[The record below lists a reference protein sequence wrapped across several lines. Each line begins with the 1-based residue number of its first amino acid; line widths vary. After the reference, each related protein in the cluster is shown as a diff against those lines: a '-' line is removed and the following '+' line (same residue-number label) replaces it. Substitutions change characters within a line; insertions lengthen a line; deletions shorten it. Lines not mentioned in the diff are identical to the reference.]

1 MTKQHKKVFRVEKT
15 FWDMTHEEQYAYIK
29 GTLEGFSP
37 NEEVRDRA
45 KQTLSK
51 DTDLPSVSNPK
62 ARSSRRHWWQLGT
75 VVVVLIASIVFS
87 IRLVSNPSSSAFD
100 VARNLQAAG
109 ISCTPGELVTKSSGA
124 VREGLPCTVG
134 DLIYEI
140 TTYPTDQATDE
151 VTRMVED
158 GVGCQLAL
166 SRSSSVFTMMIGDRF
181 SIFVASALPTG
192 IEKLTNTRLVFQD
205 DCRAEAL

>member
-1 MTKQHKKVFRVEKT
+1 MTKQHKKAFRVEKT
-15 FWDMTHEEQYAYIK
+15 FWDMTPEEQYQHVSVMLGKI
-29 GTLEGFSP
+29 GTTDDQLS
-37 NEEVRDRA
+37 
-45 KQTLSK
+45 SK
-51 DTDLPSVSNPK
+51 DTDHPSVSNP
-62 ARSSRRHWWQLGT
+62 RIQLSRRHWWQLGT

-109 ISCTPGELVTKSSGA
+109 ITCTPGELVTKSSGA

-158 GVGCQLAL
+158 GVGCKLAI
-166 SRSSSVFTMMIGDRF
+166 SRSSKVFTMLIGDRF
-181 SIFVASALPTG
+181 SIFVASTLPAG
-192 IEKLTNTRLVFQD
+192 IDELTNTRLVFQD

>member
-1 MTKQHKKVFRVEKT
+1 MTKQHKKVVRVEKT
-15 FWDMTHEEQYAYIK
+15 FWDMTHEEKYAYVT
-29 GTLEGFSP
+29 GMLEGFSP
-37 NEEVRDRA
+37 NEEVRSRG
-45 KQTLSK
+45 KQASSN
-51 DTDLPSVSNPK
+51 DLDPQS
-62 ARSSRRHWWQLGT
+62 ASSPRVEFLRRHWWQLGT

-100 VARNLQAAG
+100 VARTLQAAG
-109 ISCTPGELVTKSSGA
+109 IACTPGELVTNTSGA

-166 SRSSSVFTMMIGDRF
+166 SRSSSVFTMLIGDRF
-181 SIFVASALPTG
+181 SIFVASTLPTG
-192 IEKLTNTRLVFQD
+192 IEELTNTRRVFQD

>member
-1 MTKQHKKVFRVEKT
+1 MTEQHKKVIRVEKT
-15 FWDMTHEEQYAYIK
+15 YWDMTHEEKYAYIT
-29 GTLEGFSP
+29 GALEGFSP
-37 NEEVRDRA
+37 NEEVRARA
-45 KQTLSK
+45 KQPLSK
-51 DTDLPSVSNPK
+51 DADLPSVSNQK
-62 ARSSRRHWWQLGT
+62 ARSPRRHWWQLGT
-75 VVVVLIASIVFS
+75 VVVVLVASIVFS
-87 IRLVSNPSSSAFD
+87 IRLTSNPSSSAIE
-100 VARNLQAAG
+100 VARKLQAAG

-181 SIFVASALPTG
+181 SIFVASTLPTG

>member
-1 MTKQHKKVFRVEKT
+1 MTEQHKKVIRVEKT
-15 FWDMTHEEQYAYIK
+15 YWDMTHEEKYAYIK
-29 GTLEGFSP
+29 GSLEGFSP
-37 NEEVRDRA
+37 NEEVRARA
-45 KQTLSK
+45 KQASSK
-51 DTDLPSVSNPK
+51 DADLQSVSHPK
-62 ARSSRRHWWQLGT
+62 AQSPRRHWWQLGT
-75 VVVVLIASIVFS
+75 VVVVLVASIVFS

-100 VARNLQAAG
+100 VARNLQVAG
-109 ISCTPGELVTKSSGA
+109 ITCTPGELVTRSSGA

-166 SRSSSVFTMMIGDRF
+166 SRSSSVFTMLIGDRF
-181 SIFVASALPTG
+181 SIFVASRLPTG
-192 IEKLTNTRLVFQD
+192 IEELTNTRIVFQD

>member
-1 MTKQHKKVFRVEKT
+1 MTEQHKKVIRVEKT
-15 FWDMTHEEQYAYIK
+15 FWDMTHEEKYAYIS
-29 GTLEGFSP
+29 GALQGFSP
-37 NEEVRDRA
+37 NEEVRARA
-45 KQTLSK
+45 EQPLSK
-51 DTDLPSVSNPK
+51 DADIPSVSNPK

-87 IRLVSNPSSSAFD
+87 IRLISNPSSSAFD
-100 VARNLQAAG
+100 VARTLQAAG
-109 ISCTPGELVTKSSGA
+109 ITCTPGELVTKSSGA

-140 TTYPTDQATDE
+140 TTYPTDQATNE

-158 GVGCQLAL
+158 GVGCKLAV
-166 SRSSSVFTMMIGDRF
+166 SRSSSVFTMLIGDRF
-181 SIFVASALPTG
+181 SIFVASTLPAG
-192 IEKLTNTRLVFQD
+192 IEKLTNTRIVFQD

>member
-1 MTKQHKKVFRVEKT
+1 MTEQHKKVFRVEKT
-15 FWDMTHEEQYAYIK
+15 FWDMTPEEQYQHVSGMLEKI
-29 GTLEGFSP
+29 GTTDDQPS
-37 NEEVRDRA
+37 N
-45 KQTLSK
+45 K
-51 DTDLPSVSNPK
+51 DADLPSVSNPK

-100 VARNLQAAG
+100 VARTLQAAG
-109 ISCTPGELVTKSSGA
+109 ITCTPGELVTRSSGA

-158 GVGCQLAL
+158 GVGCKLAV
-166 SRSSSVFTMMIGDRF
+166 SRSSSVFTMLIGDRF
-181 SIFVASALPTG
+181 SIFVASTLPTG
-192 IEKLTNTRLVFQD
+192 IDELTNTRLVFQD

>member
-1 MTKQHKKVFRVEKT
+1 MTKEHKKVFRVEKT
-15 FWDMTHEEQYAYIK
+15 FWDMTPEEQYQHVSAMLGKIR
-29 GTLEGFSP
+29 TTDDQPS
-37 NEEVRDRA
+37 
-45 KQTLSK
+45 SK

-87 IRLVSNPSSSAFD
+87 IRLASNPSSSTFD

-109 ISCTPGELVTKSSGA
+109 ITCTPGELVTKSSGA

-140 TTYPTDQATDE
+140 TTYPTDQATNE

-158 GVGCQLAL
+158 GVGCKLAV
-166 SRSSSVFTMMIGDRF
+166 SRSSSVFTMLIGDRF
-181 SIFVASALPTG
+181 SIFVASTLPTG
-192 IEKLTNTRLVFQD
+192 IEKLTNTRRVFQD
-205 DCRAEAL
+205 NCRAEAL

>member
-1 MTKQHKKVFRVEKT
+1 MTKEHKKVVRVEKT
-15 FWDMTHEEQYAYIK
+15 YWDMTHEEKYAYVT
-29 GTLEGFSP
+29 GMLEGFSP
-37 NEEVRDRA
+37 NEEVRSRG
-45 KQTLSK
+45 KQASSN
-51 DTDLPSVSNPK
+51 DLDPQSVSSP
-62 ARSSRRHWWQLGT
+62 RVEFLRRHWWQLGT

-100 VARNLQAAG
+100 VARSLQAAG
-109 ISCTPGELVTKSSGA
+109 ITCTPGELVKNSGDA
-124 VREGLPCTVG
+124 VREGLPCTDG

-166 SRSSSVFTMMIGDRF
+166 SRSSSVFTMLIGDRF
-181 SIFVASALPTG
+181 SIFVASTLSTG
-192 IEKLTNTRLVFQD
+192 IEELTNTRRVFQD

>member
-1 MTKQHKKVFRVEKT
+1 MTEQHKKVIRVEKT
-15 FWDMTHEEQYAYIK
+15 YWDMTHEEKYAYIT
-29 GTLEGFSP
+29 GVLEGFSP
-37 NEEVRDRA
+37 NEEVRARA
-45 KQTLSK
+45 KQPLSK

-62 ARSSRRHWWQLGT
+62 ARSPRRHWWQLGI
-75 VVVVLIASIVFS
+75 VVVVLVVSIVFS
-87 IRLVSNPSSSAFD
+87 IRLTSNPSSSAFD
-100 VARNLQAAG
+100 VARTLQAAG

-181 SIFVASALPTG
+181 SIFVASTLPTG

>member
-1 MTKQHKKVFRVEKT
+1 MTKEHKKVFRVEKT
-15 FWDMTHEEQYAYIK
+15 FWDMTPEEQYQHVSAMLGKIR
-29 GTLEGFSP
+29 TTDDQPS
-37 NEEVRDRA
+37 
-45 KQTLSK
+45 SK

-100 VARNLQAAG
+100 VARKLQAAG
-109 ISCTPGELVTKSSGA
+109 ITCTPGELVTRSSGA

-158 GVGCQLAL
+158 GFGCKLAV
-166 SRSSSVFTMMIGDRF
+166 SRSSSVFAMLIGDRF
-181 SIFVASALPTG
+181 SIFVASTLPTG
-192 IEKLTNTRLVFQD
+192 IEELTNTRLVFQD

>member
-1 MTKQHKKVFRVEKT
+1 MTEQHKKVIRVEKT
-15 FWDMTHEEQYAYIK
+15 YWDMTHEEKYAYIT
-29 GTLEGFSP
+29 GALEGFSP
-37 NEEVRDRA
+37 NEEVRARA
-45 KQTLSK
+45 KQPLSK
-51 DTDLPSVSNPK
+51 DADLPSVSNQK
-62 ARSSRRHWWQLGT
+62 ARSPRRHWWQLGT

-87 IRLVSNPSSSAFD
+87 IRLTSNPSSSAIE
-100 VARNLQAAG
+100 VARKLQAAG

-181 SIFVASALPTG
+181 SIFVASTLPTG

>member
-1 MTKQHKKVFRVEKT
+1 MTEQHKKVIRVEKT
-15 FWDMTHEEQYAYIK
+15 YWDMTHEEKYAYIT
-29 GTLEGFSP
+29 GALEGFSP
-37 NEEVRDRA
+37 NEEVRARA
-45 KQTLSK
+45 KQPLSK

-87 IRLVSNPSSSAFD
+87 IRLTSNPSLSAIE
-100 VARNLQAAG
+100 VARTLQAAG
-109 ISCTPGELVTKSSGA
+109 ITCTPGELVTKPSGA

-181 SIFVASALPTG
+181 SIFVTSTLPTG

>member
-1 MTKQHKKVFRVEKT
+1 MTEQHKKVIRVEKT
-15 FWDMTHEEQYAYIK
+15 FWDMTHEEKYAYIT
-29 GTLEGFSP
+29 GALEGFSP
-37 NEEVRDRA
+37 NEEVRARA
-45 KQTLSK
+45 KQPLSK
-51 DTDLPSVSNPK
+51 DADLPSVSDPK

-87 IRLVSNPSSSAFD
+87 IRLTSNPSSSALD
-100 VARNLQAAG
+100 VARKLQAAG

-151 VTRMVED
+151 VTRMVEG
-158 GVGCQLAL
+158 GVGCKLAV
-166 SRSSSVFTMMIGDRF
+166 SRSSAVFTLLVGDKF
-181 SIFVASALPTG
+181 SIFVASTLPTG
-192 IEKLTNTRLVFQD
+192 IETLTNTRLVFQD

>member
-1 MTKQHKKVFRVEKT
+1 MTKEHKKVIRVEKT
-15 FWDMTHEEQYAYIK
+15 YWDMTHEEKYAYVT
-29 GTLEGFSP
+29 GMLEGFSP
-37 NEEVRDRA
+37 NEEVRARA
-45 KQTLSK
+45 KQASSK
-51 DTDLPSVSNPK
+51 DADLQSLKNPK
-62 ARSSRRHWWQLGT
+62 AQSSRLHWWQLGT

-109 ISCTPGELVTKSSGA
+109 ISCTPGEIVTNSSGA

-134 DLIYEI
+134 ELIYEI
-140 TTYPTDQATDE
+140 TTYPTNQATDE

-181 SIFVASALPTG
+181 SIFVASTLPTG

>member
-1 MTKQHKKVFRVEKT
+1 MTAH
-15 FWDMTHEEQYAYIK
+15 
-29 GTLEGFSP
+29 
-37 NEEVRDRA
+37 
-45 KQTLSK
+45 
-51 DTDLPSVSNPK
+51 
-62 ARSSRRHWWQLGT
+62 SRRQALFVRKIG
-75 VVVVLIASIVFS
+75 IALFIGIAVGLAAP
-87 IRLVSNPSSSAFD
+87 RLAGGSNVSAIE
-100 VARNLQAAG
+100 VARTLQAAG

-181 SIFVASALPTG
+181 SIFVASTLPTS

>member
-1 MTKQHKKVFRVEKT
+1 MTKEHKKVIRVEKT
-15 FWDMTHEEQYAYIK
+15 YWDMTHEEKYAYVT
-29 GTLEGFSP
+29 GMLEGFSP
-37 NEEVRDRA
+37 NEDVRARA
-45 KQTLSK
+45 KQASSK
-51 DTDLPSVSNPK
+51 DADLQSLKNPK
-62 ARSSRRHWWQLGT
+62 AQSSRLHWWQLGT

-109 ISCTPGELVTKSSGA
+109 ISCTPGEIVTNSSGA

-134 DLIYEI
+134 ELIYEI
-140 TTYPTDQATDE
+140 TTYPTNQATDE
-151 VTRMVED
+151 VTRMVEV

-181 SIFVASALPTG
+181 SIFVASTLPTG

>member
-1 MTKQHKKVFRVEKT
+1 MTKEHKKVIRVEKT
-15 FWDMTHEEQYAYIK
+15 YWDMTHEEKYAYIK
-29 GTLEGFSP
+29 GSLQGFSP
-37 NEEVRDRA
+37 NEEVRARA
-45 KQTLSK
+45 KQPLSK
-51 DTDLPSVSNPK
+51 DADLPSVSNQK
-62 ARSSRRHWWQLGT
+62 AQSPRRHWWQLGT
-75 VVVVLIASIVFS
+75 VVVVLIASILFS

-100 VARNLQAAG
+100 VARTLQAAG
-109 ISCTPGELVTKSSGA
+109 ISCTPGELVTRSSGA

-158 GVGCQLAL
+158 GVGCKLAV
-166 SRSSSVFTMMIGDRF
+166 SRSSSVFTMLIGDKF
-181 SIFVASALPTG
+181 SIFVASTLPTG
-192 IEKLTNTRLVFQD
+192 IEELTNTRLVFQD

>member
-1 MTKQHKKVFRVEKT
+1 MTKEHKKVIRVEKT
-15 FWDMTHEEQYAYIK
+15 FWDMTHEEKYAYIT
-29 GTLEGFSP
+29 GALEGFSP
-37 NEEVRDRA
+37 NEEVRARA
-45 KQTLSK
+45 KQPLSK
-51 DTDLPSVSNPK
+51 DADLPSVSNQK
-62 ARSSRRHWWQLGT
+62 ARSPRRHWWQLGT
-75 VVVVLIASIVFS
+75 VVVVLVVSIVFS
-87 IRLVSNPSSSAFD
+87 IRLTSNPSSSAIE
-100 VARNLQAAG
+100 VARKLQAAG

-181 SIFVASALPTG
+181 SIFVASTLPTG

>member
-1 MTKQHKKVFRVEKT
+1 MTKDHKKVIRVEKT
-15 FWDMTHEEQYAYIK
+15 YWDMTPEEQYQHVSAMLGKIR
-29 GTLEGFSP
+29 TTDDQPS
-37 NEEVRDRA
+37 
-45 KQTLSK
+45 SK

-62 ARSSRRHWWQLGT
+62 ARSPRRHWWQLGT

-100 VARNLQAAG
+100 VARKLQAAG
-109 ISCTPGELVTKSSGA
+109 ITCTPGELVTRSSGA

-158 GVGCQLAL
+158 GVGCKLAV
-166 SRSSSVFTMMIGDRF
+166 SRSSSVFTMLIGDRF
-181 SIFVASALPTG
+181 SIFVASTLPTG
-192 IEKLTNTRLVFQD
+192 IEELTNTRLVFQD

>member
-15 FWDMTHEEQYAYIK
+15 FWDMTPEEQYQHVSVMLGKI
-29 GTLEGFSP
+29 GTTDDQLS
-37 NEEVRDRA
+37 
-45 KQTLSK
+45 SK
-51 DTDLPSVSNPK
+51 DTDLPSVSNP
-62 ARSSRRHWWQLGT
+62 RIRLSRRHWWQLGT
-75 VVVVLIASIVFS
+75 VVVVLIASTVFS
-87 IRLVSNPSSSAFD
+87 IRLTSNPSSSAFE
-100 VARNLQAAG
+100 VARTLQAAG
-109 ISCTPGELVTKSSGA
+109 INCTPGELVTKSSGA

-158 GVGCQLAL
+158 GVGCKLAV
-166 SRSSSVFTMMIGDRF
+166 SRSSSVFTMLIGDRF
-181 SIFVASALPTG
+181 SIFVASTLPTG
-192 IEKLTNTRLVFQD
+192 IDELTNTRIVFQD

>member
-1 MTKQHKKVFRVEKT
+1 MTKEHKKVIRVEKT
-15 FWDMTHEEQYAYIK
+15 YWDMTHEEKYAYVT
-29 GTLEGFSP
+29 GMLEGFSP
-37 NEEVRDRA
+37 NEEVRARA
-45 KQTLSK
+45 KQPLSK
-51 DTDLPSVSNPK
+51 DADLPSVSNPK
-62 ARSSRRHWWQLGT
+62 ARSPRRHWWQLGT

-87 IRLVSNPSSSAFD
+87 IRLTSNPSSSAIE
-100 VARNLQAAG
+100 VARKLQAAG

-181 SIFVASALPTG
+181 SIFVASTLPTG